1 MSAEEAIQGNKKLGS
16 LHIDPMAEPTT
27 SQITGSGSDENAFFA
42 NGKEH
47 FQLQHNQQNLGW
59 LGKFWGATNTAA
71 PTNIAGF
78 VIGISALLI
87 VASFAIEQTAEL
99 SEARK
104 WLYGL
109 TTSALGFVFGSAT
122 KK

>member
-1 MSAEEAIQGNKKLGS
+1 MSDEANDAVEKKIGS
-16 LHIDPMAEPTT
+16 LLIDPTAEAASPQTN
-27 SQITGSGSDENAFFA
+27 GSGNDENAFFA

-47 FQLQHNQQNLGW
+47 FHLYHNQQNLGW
-59 LGKFWGATNTAA
+59 LGKFWGSTTSAA

-78 VIGISALLI
+78 VIGVSALMI
-87 VASFAIEQTAEL
+87 IGSFFLVQSAEL
-99 SEARK
+99 NEARK

>member
-1 MSAEEAIQGNKKLGS
+1 MIPGGGNEPQLKIGS
-16 LHIDPMAEPTT
+16 LFIDPTAEPAS
-27 SQITGSGSDENAFFA
+27 SQVNGSGNDENAFFA

-47 FQLQHNQQNLGW
+47 FHLYHNQQNLGW
-59 LGKFWGATNTAA
+59 LGKFWGSTTSAA

-87 VASFAIEQTAEL
+87 VGSFFLTQSAEL
-99 SEARK
+99 NEARK

>member
-1 MSAEEAIQGNKKLGS
+1 
-16 LHIDPMAEPTT
+16 MAEAAAA
-27 SQITGSGSDENAFFA
+27 QITGSGNDEDAFFA
-42 NGKEH
+42 NGKSH

-87 VASFAIEQTAEL
+87 VGSFFLNQTTEL
-99 SEARK
+99 GEARK

>member
-1 MSAEEAIQGNKKLGS
+1 MSDPTPSIGS
-16 LHIDPMAEPTT
+16 LTIDPAAEAAAPALN
-27 SQITGSGSDENAFFA
+27 GSGNDENAFFA
-42 NGKEH
+42 AGKEH

-59 LGKFWGATNTAA
+59 LGKFWGATDRAA

-87 VASFAIEQTAEL
+87 VGSFFLTESAEL
-99 SEARK
+99 NEARK

-109 TTSALGFVFGSAT
+109 TTSALGFVFGTAT
-122 KK
+122 KR

>member
-1 MSAEEAIQGNKKLGS
+1 MSGPEPGPKLGS
-16 LHIDPMAEPTT
+16 LTIDPKAEASGPAVR
-27 SQITGSGSDENAFFA
+27 GSGDDEDAFFA
-42 NGKEH
+42 AGKEH
-47 FQLQHNQQNLGW
+47 FRLQHNQQNLGW
-59 LGKFWGATNTAA
+59 LGKFWGSTNTAA

-78 VIGISALLI
+78 VIGVSALLI
-87 VASFAIEQTAEL
+87 VLSFLITQTPEL

>member
-1 MSAEEAIQGNKKLGS
+1 MSAEEQFGDHKKIGP
-16 LHIDPMAEPTT
+16 LHIDPIAEAGTGAA
-27 SQITGSGSDENAFFA
+27 TGSGSDENAFFA
-42 NGKEH
+42 KGKEH
-47 FQLQHNQQNLGW
+47 FRLEHNQQNLGW
-59 LGKFWGATNTAA
+59 LGRFWGSTTAAA

-78 VIGISALLI
+78 VIATSTAL
-87 VASFAIEQTAEL
+87 VACSFAPEQTAEL

-122 KK
+122 RK

>member
-1 MSAEEAIQGNKKLGS
+1 LSAEEQIPSSGRLGS
-16 LHIDPMAEPTT
+16 LLIDPEAEAVTVQKI
-27 SQITGSGSDENAFFA
+27 SSGTDESAFFA
-42 NGKEH
+42 RGKEH
-47 FQLQHNQQNLGW
+47 FHLQHNQQNLGW
-59 LGKFWGATNTAA
+59 LGKFWGSTSAAA

-78 VIGISALLI
+78 VIGTSVLLLA
-87 VASFAIEQTAEL
+87 VSFTIDQTAEL

>member
-1 MSAEEAIQGNKKLGS
+1 VTEPNQRIGALPIDPSAEEAGS
-16 LHIDPMAEPTT
+16 PILN
-27 SQITGSGSDENAFFA
+27 GSGNDEDAFFA
-42 NGKEH
+42 AGKDH
-47 FQLQHNQQNLGW
+47 FRLQHNQQNLGW
-59 LGKFWGATNTAA
+59 LGKFWGATESAA

-78 VIGISALLI
+78 VIAVSALL
-87 VASFAIEQTAEL
+87 VVGSFFLTESPEL

>member
-1 MSAEEAIQGNKKLGS
+1 MNSDEATPDTRKLGS
-16 LHIDPMAEPTT
+16 LQIDPNAEPASRQT
-27 SQITGSGSDENAFFA
+27 TGSGNDENAFFA

-87 VASFAIEQTAEL
+87 VGSFGITESPEL

>member
-1 MSAEEAIQGNKKLGS
+1 MSAEEQYTDNKKIGP
-16 LHIDPMAEPTT
+16 LHIDPIAETAT
-27 SQITGSGSDENAFFA
+27 ATVTGSGSDENAFFA
-42 NGKEH
+42 KGKEH
-47 FQLQHNQQNLGW
+47 FQLEHNQQNLGW
-59 LGKFWGATNTAA
+59 LGRFWGSTTTAA

-78 VIGISALLI
+78 VIGTSALL
-87 VASFAIEQTAEL
+87 VVCSFAIEQTAEV

-122 KK
+122 RK

>member
-1 MSAEEAIQGNKKLGS
+1 MNQTKSLGS
-16 LHIDPMAEPTT
+16 LPIDPAAEAATPALN
-27 SQITGSGSDENAFFA
+27 GSGNDENAFFA
-42 NGKEH
+42 TGQQH
-47 FQLQHNQQNLGW
+47 FRLQHNQQNLGW
-59 LGKFWGATNTAA
+59 LGKSWGATDRAA

-78 VIGISALLI
+78 VIAISALLI
-87 VASFAIEQTAEL
+87 VGSFFMQESPEL
-99 SEARK
+99 NEARK

>member
-1 MSAEEAIQGNKKLGS
+1 MTEAKQRVGALQIDPSAEGGV
-16 LHIDPMAEPTT
+16 PTFN
-27 SQITGSGSDENAFFA
+27 GSGNDENAFFA
-42 NGKEH
+42 AGKEH
-47 FQLQHNQQNLGW
+47 FHLQHNQQNLGW
-59 LGKFWGATNTAA
+59 LGRFWGATDRAA

-78 VIGISALLI
+78 VIGVSLLLVI
-87 VASFAIEQTAEL
+87 GSFFLEGSSEL
-99 SEARK
+99 NEARK